1 MNFLHSLKEKKE
13 AKKRPYIQHYHI
25 HYYPVPHILYEP
37 PVKAPKKHDLDDLH
51 HQQLTSLGWS
61 DHEYK
66 YIPESKIKIPSKI
79 IETWHDPSPWDHQTL
94 ESDLSEIYDHSENE
108 GILVEVPNNQKII
121 IEPGNHKKSK
131 SSLLA
136 ALFHKFSSFKN
147 DVHS

>member
-1 MNFLHSLKEKKE
+1 MRE
-13 AKKRPYIQHYHI
+13 
-25 HYYPVPHILYEP
+25 ILLQE
-37 PVKAPKKHDLDDLH
+37 
-51 HQQLTSLGWS
+51 
-61 DHEYK
+61 K
-66 YIPESKIKIPSKI
+66 YILASNKSIFNNF
-79 IETWHDPSPWDHQTL
+79 T